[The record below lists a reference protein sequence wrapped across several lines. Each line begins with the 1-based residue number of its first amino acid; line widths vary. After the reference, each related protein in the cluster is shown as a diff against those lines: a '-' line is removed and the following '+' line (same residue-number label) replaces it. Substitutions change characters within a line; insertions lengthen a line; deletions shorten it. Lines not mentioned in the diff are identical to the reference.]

1 MMDYCVKPLRFHI
14 KSAKLLQFNTSFLI
28 EILKVRPT
36 LMRIFQFLAVTLSLA
51 ISASSLAALPPAV
64 DGKTLPSLAPMLQQ
78 VMPSVVNIAAQGEM
92 TGSSES
98 TTPSNNNSQGGN
110 SQGGNTTHEFASL
123 GSGVIVDGAHGF
135 IVTNAHVV
143 QDAKI
148 ITVTLSDGRTFKAQL
163 KGVDSGSDIALLQ
176 INATNLQTIPI
187 ANSDDLK
194 VGDFVAAIGNPFG
207 LSQTVTSGII
217 SGLSRGDLGIEGAQG
232 LENFIQ
238 TDASINP
245 GNSGGALV
253 NLDGQLIGINTA
265 ILAPSGGNIGI
276 GFAIPSNLMK
286 IVVQQLLQYGSV
298 KRGLMGVV
306 VQNFTPDLATAFGIS
321 GVKGALITQVTPN
334 SPAQKIGLQAGDVI
348 TKVNGKPMVDATAVR
363 ITVGLLRVGADVN
376 VEIIRNHQTMD
387 LTLTTADPDQYMKE
401 TEESNPFLWGLT
413 LRSFDE
419 QTATEGHLTGVQVIY
434 VSKDS
439 PAWRAGLHRG
449 DVILSANLIPSPNVA
464 ALQAAA
470 AKDKT
475 KLLLNVALAGGGAI
489 YVLVD

>member
-1 MMDYCVKPLRFHI
+1 
-14 KSAKLLQFNTSFLI
+14 
-28 EILKVRPT
+28 
-36 LMRIFQFLAVTLSLA
+36 MRIFRLSIATLALSILA
-51 ISASSLAALPPAV
+51 CSTPTIAALPPAV
-64 DGKTLPSLAPMLQQ
+64 DGAALPSLAPMLQK
-78 VMPSVVNIAAQGEM
+78 VMPSVVNIAAQGETTVAA
-92 TGSSES
+92 TGSGSD
-98 TTPSNNNSQGGN
+98 NSQGG
-110 SQGGNTTHEFASL
+110 STTREFASL
-123 GSGVIVDGAHGF
+123 GSGVIVDGDQGF

-143 QDAKI
+143 TDAKT
-148 ITVTLSDGRTFKAQL
+148 ITVTLNDGRTFKAQL
-163 KGVDSGSDIALLQ
+163 KGIDTGSDIALLH
-176 INATNLQTIPI
+176 IDATNLKTLPI

-217 SGLSRGDLGIEGAQG
+217 SGLSRGDLGIEGAHG

-253 NLDGQLIGINTA
+253 NLNGQLIGINTA

-306 VQNFTPDLATAFGIS
+306 VQNFTPDLANAFGDP
-321 GVKGALITQVTPN
+321 GTKGALVTQVTPN
-334 SPAQKIGLQAGDVI
+334 SPAEKAGLLAGDII
-348 TKVNGKPMVDATAVR
+348 TQVNGKDMPDATAVR
-363 ITVGLLRVGADVN
+363 ITVGLLRVGADVD
-376 VEIIRNHQTMD
+376 VEIIRNHKTKD
-387 LTLTTADPDQYMKE
+387 VKLTTADPDVYMQE
-401 TEESNPFLWGLT
+401 SEASNPFLFGMT

-419 QTATEGHLTGVQVIY
+419 QTATEGHLTGVQVLF

-449 DVILSANLIPSPNVA
+449 DVILSANLVPTPNVA

-470 AKDKT
+470 AKDKN
-475 KLLLNVALAGGGAI
+475 KLLLNVALASGGALYI
-489 YVLVD
+489 VID